1 MDGRNLLNDSEAS
14 PVSYGS
20 ISDALTTLIETSIS
34 LRSSEPEI
42 EQSQELVFGRLW
54 ELVDEAKD
62 VQTQLLQ
69 RVHLWEQFVKER
81 DSSVEEL
88 NEIRRQIYEIE
99 GRGMRKFDKMLDDL
113 EALKVLFLSSN

>member
-34 LRSSEPEI
+34 LRISEPEI
-42 EQSQELVFGRLW
+42 EQSRELVFGRLW

-88 NEIRRQIYEIE
+88 NDIRRQIYEIE